1 MTRIAAEQSDFFE
14 ICADG
19 HHCENGSK
27 CVENQYDEGNYYC
40 DCDEVVFNAAY
51 EGLRCEHE
59 ATVYCTFNEAI
70 SKKSFCTNG
79 GECEALVNAEEAHL
93 GCVCPDNYEGAHCQ
107 YVKGTKPDGWPYN
120 KGGVIMA
127 KNGMPSNSSGGKGMH
142 GGIIALIII
151 FCLTFVSVVGYF
163 LYKQKMQSSHEI
175 TSTEDFHDSGA
186 SPNPP
191 NITGQDLLLE
201 ADGSGLKETVQN
213 QNQTSIDTPSTTTVQ
228 TLEIS
233 SKKNIVDDA
242 EII

>member
-40 DCDEVVFNAAY
+40 DCDEVVFNSAY

-120 KGGVIMA
+120 KGGIIMA
-127 KNGMPSNSSGGKGMH
+127 KNGTPTNTPGGKGMH
-142 GGIIALIII
+142 GGIIALIVI
-151 FCLTFVSVVGYF
+151 FCLTFVSAIGYL
-163 LYKQKMQSSHEI
+163 LYKQKMQSSQEI
-175 TSTEDFHDSGA
+175 ASGDDFHDSGA
-186 SPNPP
+186 SPN
-191 NITGQDLLLE
+191 ITGKDLHLE
-201 ADGSGLKETVQN
+201 ADGSGLKETVESQY
-213 QNQTSIDTPSTTTVQ
+213 QTPNDDTEANTTVQ
-228 TLEIS
+228 TLEIPT
-233 SKKNIVDDA
+233 KNNTVDDA
-242 EII
+242 VII